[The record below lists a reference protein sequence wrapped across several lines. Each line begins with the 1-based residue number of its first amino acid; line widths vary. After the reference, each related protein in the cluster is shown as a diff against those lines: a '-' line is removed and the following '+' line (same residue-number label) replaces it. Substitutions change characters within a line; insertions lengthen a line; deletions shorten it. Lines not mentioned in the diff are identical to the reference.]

1 MQLWDLAGPERF
13 TNVTPMYYR
22 GAKGLV
28 LVYDIADL
36 SSFDATAGFL
46 EAIQRSEVM
55 LFSISEAPLNH
66 LRHATPR
73 RAAHATG
80 IQARA

>member
-36 SSFDATAGFL
+36 SSFNATASFL
-46 EAIQRSEVM
+46 EEIQRYEAMLCRSASE
-55 LFSISEAPLNH
+55 
-66 LRHATPR
+66 PR
-73 RAAHATG
+73 THTHSTG
-80 IQARA
+80 IQACG